1 MFKLIDGIGYE
12 RKIMKDEWM
21 LTRHDLGN
29 GHVEIAATQ
38 VWGLVE
44 MDNQSF
50 VKWGLGNDYVP
61 QELTEDEEEEK
72 RQKNRQRAAR
82 RAKSRVRRLCKSMG
96 LDALLTLTYRANV
109 TDSALCRKHLKE
121 FVRRIRRVV
130 LGFAYVAAFEKQQ
143 RGAWHVHLAVHALPR
158 ELQWSGCKVKSYSV
172 VRAIW
177 RSVTG
182 ELGGNIDQSRR
193 KRSSQSSAAKI
204 AGYLSKYMV
213 KAFEDGD
220 DWSNRFSASSHSLP
234 APVRVRLTGAALR
247 DVIALAYVDAQNAP
261 SSPWLSPYGDAFFL
275 VIEPPIPIPPVR

>member
-1 MFKLIDGIGYE
+1 MLKVIDGIAYE
-12 RKIMKDEWM
+12 RKVMRDEWM
-21 LTRHDLGN
+21 LTRHDLGG
-29 GHVEIAATQ
+29 GHVEVGVSQ
-38 VWGLVE
+38 VWGLIESHKVDPE
-44 MDNQSF
+44 WFENNPDWD
-50 VKWGLGNDYVP
+50 V
-61 QELTEDEEEEK
+61 LTDEEEEEK
-72 RQKNRQRAAR
+72 RQKNRERAAR
-82 RAKSRVRRLCKSMG
+82 RAKTRVRRLCKSMG

-109 TDSALCRKHLKE
+109 TDSALSRKHLKE

-130 LGFAYVAAFEKQQ
+130 PGFAYVAAFEKQK
-143 RGAWHVHLAVHALPR
+143 RGAWHIHLAVHALPR

-204 AGYLSKYMV
+204 AGYLSKYMI

-247 DVIALAYVDAQNAP
+247 DVIALAYVDAQDAP

-275 VIEPPIPIPPVR
+275 VIEPPIPIPPVL

>member
-1 MFKLIDGIGYE
+1 MLKVIDGIAYE
-12 RKIMKDEWM
+12 RKVMKDEWM
-21 LTRHDLGN
+21 LTRHDLGG
-29 GHVEIAATQ
+29 GHVEVGVSQ

-44 MDNQSF
+44 SHKVDPEWFENNPDWN
-50 VKWGLGNDYVP
+50 V
-61 QELTEDEEEEK
+61 LTDEEEEEK
-72 RQKNRQRAAR
+72 RQKNRERAAR
-82 RAKSRVRRLCKSMG
+82 RAKTRVRRLCKSMG

-109 TDSALCRKHLKE
+109 TDSALSRKHLKE

-130 LGFAYVAAFEKQQ
+130 PGFAYVAAFEKQK
-143 RGAWHVHLAVHALPR
+143 RGAWHIHLAVHALPR

-204 AGYLSKYMV
+204 AGYLSKYMI

-234 APVRVRLTGAALR
+234 APVRVRLIGAALR
-247 DVIALAYVDAQNAP
+247 DVIALAYVDAQDAP

>member
-1 MFKLIDGIGYE
+1 MLKVIDGIAYE
-12 RKIMKDEWM
+12 RKVMPNEWM
-21 LTRHDLGN
+21 LTRHDLGG
-29 GHVEIAATQ
+29 GHVEVGVSQ

-44 MDNQSF
+44 SHKVDPEWFENNPDWN
-50 VKWGLGNDYVP
+50 V
-61 QELTEDEEEEK
+61 LTDEEEEEK
-72 RQKNRQRAAR
+72 RQKNRERAAR
-82 RAKSRVRRLCKSMG
+82 RAKTRVRRLCKSMG

-109 TDSALCRKHLKE
+109 TDSSLSRKHLKE

-130 LGFAYVAAFEKQQ
+130 PGFAYVAAFEKQK
-143 RGAWHVHLAVHALPR
+143 RGAWHIHLAVHALPR

-204 AGYLSKYMV
+204 AGYLSKYMI

-275 VIEPPIPIPPVR
+275 VIEPPTPIPPVH

>member
-1 MFKLIDGIGYE
+1 MLKVIDGIAYE
-12 RKIMKDEWM
+12 RKVMKDEWM
-21 LTRHDLGN
+21 LTRHDLGG
-29 GHVEIAATQ
+29 GHVEVGVSQ

-44 MDNQSF
+44 SHKVDPEWFENNPDWA
-50 VKWGLGNDYVP
+50 V
-61 QELTEDEEEEK
+61 LTDAEEEEK
-72 RQKNRQRAAR
+72 RQKNRERAAR
-82 RAKSRVRRLCKSMG
+82 RAKTRVRRLCKSMG

-109 TDSALCRKHLKE
+109 TDSALSRKHLKE

-130 LGFAYVAAFEKQQ
+130 SGFAYVAAFEKQK
-143 RGAWHVHLAVHALPR
+143 RGAWHIHLAVHALPR

-182 ELGGNIDQSRR
+182 DLGGNIDQSRR

-204 AGYLSKYMV
+204 AGYLSKYMI

-220 DWSNRFSASSHSLP
+220 AWSNRFSASSHSLP
-234 APVRVRLTGAALR
+234 VPVRVRLTGAALR
-247 DVIALAYVDAQNAP
+247 DVIALAYVDAQDAP